1 MLKTGA
7 NKVGRLASVNDVV
20 VAKDPQISRKEHI
33 VITFEPKQKRFYIQ
47 QGEGMGLAYLNDEL
61 ICGSSILNERDR
73 IEIGASTF
81 IFVPLCGD
89 NFDWNE

>member
-1 MLKTGA
+1 M
-7 NKVGRLASVNDVV
+7 V
-20 VAKDPQISRKEHI
+20 
-33 VITFEPKQKRFYIQ
+33 
-47 QGEGMGLAYLNDEL
+47 LAYLNDEL

>member
-1 MLKTGA
+1 MTWL
-7 NKVGRLASVNDVV
+7 
-20 VAKDPQISRKEHI
+20 SRRTLRYQEK
-33 VITFEPKQKRFYIQ
+33 
-47 QGEGMGLAYLNDEL
+47 YLNDEL